1 MLHQSNFITYE
12 DAPVRTELES
22 WVKSIA
28 SLCEASSI
36 YWCDGSQQE
45 YDRLCNWLVE
55 KGTFIP
61 LNPKKR
67 PNSFACFTDASDVA
81 RSEDKTFICSRRKE
95 DAGPT
100 NNWMEPDEMK
110 RKLNNLLMGSMQG
123 RTLYVIPF
131 CMGPLGSPY
140 SRYGVQLT
148 DSEYVVVSMHIMTR
162 MGEEVLPYIRHKKFV
177 KCIHTV

>member
-55 KGTFIP
+55 KGTFI
-61 LNPKKR
+61 R
-67 PNSFACFTDASDVA
+67 
-81 RSEDKTFICSRRKE
+81 SRRKE

-131 CMGPLGSPY
+131 CMGPLVRPI
-140 SRYGVQLT
+140 Q
-148 DSEYVVVSMHIMTR
+148 DMEY
-162 MGEEVLPYIRHKKFV
+162 
-177 KCIHTV
+177 